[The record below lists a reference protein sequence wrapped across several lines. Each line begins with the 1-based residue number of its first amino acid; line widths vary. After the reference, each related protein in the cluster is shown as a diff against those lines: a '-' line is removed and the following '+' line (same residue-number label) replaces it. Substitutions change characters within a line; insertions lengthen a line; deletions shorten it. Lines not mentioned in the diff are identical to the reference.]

1 LWTKNNLRNYKNV
14 SIFALLLPI
23 SQPKTFFVMD
33 NNEKQSLLFENFP
46 PVSTADWEA
55 KIIEDLKGADY
66 DKRLVWK
73 TNEGIPVRPYYR
85 AEDLEALSY
94 LDTMPGEAPYL
105 RGTKTK
111 NNDWIIRQDFE
122 EADPQLA
129 NQLARESLAKGA
141 QAVGFN
147 IQNIEKEKELDKLLA
162 GIDLNKVPV
171 HFFNGSDYPAF
182 FEMLIGYAGD
192 VQLKGSLDFDPL
204 SWLLLYGRF
213 HKSAEASFDRAARLV
228 QMAME
233 YQPGF
238 RVISINGQYSHNA
251 GANMVQELAF
261 ALSQAGEY
269 LNALTEKG
277 LKAEEVVSHMQFTLA
292 VGSSYFME
300 IAKLRAFRVMWNK
313 VVEAYVSKSG
323 RADSKTATTPKMI
336 LHAVTSNW
344 NKSIYDPYVNMLRTT
359 TEAMSAA
366 IGGADSLCV
375 TTFDH
380 CFKKPDDFGYR
391 MARNQQII
399 LKQEAYFGK
408 VADPAAG
415 SYYIEKLT
423 HELIEH
429 TWKMFAGIE
438 ADGGFVKA
446 VETGW
451 IHESIEEMCRKRD
464 QDIAARKRTFVGT
477 NQYANTEERMLDKI
491 EPRAQLSDISVLR
504 QYRGPQAFEAL
515 RMAVENHAKKGFD
528 IPKVFLFTYGN
539 PAMRKARATFSGN
552 FFGVAGYQVI
562 DNLGFSDINNGVQ
575 SAVDAEANIVV
586 LCSSDEE
593 YLEMAPAAQM
603 IKEKNPNAIVVVAGN
618 PKEIIDQ
625 LNAAGVDQYIHVRT
639 NVLESLTR
647 YNEILGII

>member
-1 LWTKNNLRNYKNV
+1 
-14 SIFALLLPI
+14 
-23 SQPKTFFVMD
+23 MD
-33 NNEKQSLLFENFP
+33 NNEKQSLLFKNFP
-46 PVSTADWEA
+46 PVSTADWET

-85 AEDLEALSY
+85 ADDLEALPY
-94 LDTMPGEAPYL
+94 LDTMPGEAPCL
-105 RGTKTK
+105 RGVKTK

-129 NQLARESLAKGA
+129 NQLAREAISKGA
-141 QAVGFN
+141 QAVGLN
-147 IQNIEKEKELDKLLA
+147 IQNIEKDSDLTKLLD
-162 GIDLNKVPV
+162 GIDLEIIPV

-182 FEMLIGYAGD
+182 FEMLLGYAGNAK
-192 VQLKGSLDFDPL
+192 LKGSLDFDPL
-204 SWLLLYGRF
+204 SWLLLYERF
-213 HKSAEASFDRAARLV
+213 HKSAEVSFDRAAKLINLAR
-228 QMAME
+228 E
-233 YQPGF
+233 HQPGF
-238 RVISINGQYSHNA
+238 RVISVNCQYTHNA

-261 ALSQAGEY
+261 GLSHAGEY

-277 LKAEEVVSHMQFTLA
+277 LKAEEVVPHMLFTVA

-313 VVEAYVSKSG
+313 VIEAY
-323 RADSKTATTPKMI
+323 ASKTDKAGAKTTATSKMFI
-336 LHAVTSNW
+336 HTITSNW

-359 TEAMSAA
+359 TEAMAA
-366 IGGADSLCV
+366 SIGGADSLCV
-375 TTFDH
+375 TTFDN

-423 HELIEH
+423 HELVQH
-429 TWKMFAGIE
+429 SWQLFAGME

-451 IHESIEEMCRKRD
+451 LRESIEEVCRKRD
-464 QDIAARKRTFVGT
+464 QDIAARKRVFVGT
-477 NQYANTEERMLDKI
+477 NQYANTAERMLDKV
-491 EPRAQLSDISVLR
+491 EPRAQLSDMSVLR

-528 IPKVFLFTYGN
+528 IPNVFLFTFGN
-539 PAMRKARATFSGN
+539 PVMRKARATFSGN

-562 DNLGFSDINNGVQ
+562 DNLGFSDIKDGVQ
-575 SAVDAEANIVV
+575 AATDAKADIVV
-586 LCSSDEE
+586 FCSSDEE
-593 YLEMAPAAQM
+593 YLDMAAATKM
-603 IKEKNPNAIVVVAGN
+603 IKEKSPKTIVVVAGN
-618 PKEIIDQ
+618 PKDIIGQ
-625 LNAAGVDQYIHVRT
+625 LNEAGVDQYIHVRT